1 MNHIKIHISFEKHD
15 SIIEFV
21 GFYYTDRTFGILLQ
35 NAEYDLLHA
44 IKMDKYENDEIFF
57 EFFIKRIVEI
67 INGMVCSLQ
76 IVNRFIYRYVICLQI
91 YLIENEIIHRNLK
104 ACNVL
109 IDKHGRAKVFVIFR
123 FKNNQTY
130 LYQWFY

>member
-1 MNHIKIHISFEKHD
+1 MNHIKIHISFEKHN
-15 SIIEFV
+15 SIIEFA

-44 IKMDKYENDEIFF
+44 IKMDQFENDEIFF

-76 IVNRFIYRYVICLQI
+76 IVNSFHLSVTLFVFRYI
-91 YLIENEIIHRNLK
+91 
-104 ACNVL
+104 
-109 IDKHGRAKVFVIFR
+109 
-123 FKNNQTY
+123 
-130 LYQWFY
+130 